1 MKNCIFYSLVLTL
14 LFLIGSCKDSD
25 DNKTTGATYDPNQP
39 VTVESFMPVEGK
51 LREKVIVKGS
61 NFGTDKS
68 KVKVY
73 FVDEAAERL
82 STVIGIDNN
91 TLYCLAP
98 RQLPGGNRIKVIVD
112 GKEVTTD
119 GTFKYEQAQ
128 NVSTISGS
136 ASKDGN
142 DDGDLASAKFKYMW
156 GIAAV
161 GNNTVLAYQRDDPRV
176 RLISVDD
183 NKVTTVHPG
192 FKGGK
197 PAVTKDKQRVY
208 SIGWEGTHTVYVYM
222 KASGWAPTR
231 IGQLGSTFS
240 GKIGAVALDETEE
253 WLYFV
258 DSNKNFGRFNVKT
271 QEVTLIKQL
280 ELSGSLGTNPG
291 PYLIYYFVDSNF
303 YMSDQ
308 NLSSVYKITPDGECE
323 WFCGSATQKTVQ
335 DGLREE
341 ALFAQPNGMT
351 VDEDGNFYIVDGFKG
366 YCLRKLDILDGY
378 VSTVAGQVDVA
389 SQIDG
394 TPLEAT
400 FNYPYDI
407 CYDCEGGYWIAEAW
421 GKAIRKYAV
430 EKSLRKT

>member
-308 NLSSVYKITPDGECE
+308 NLSSVYKITPDGLIHLIHIV
-323 WFCGSATQKTVQ
+323 GYPKDSARWSSGRSFVCPTQRNDSGRRWK
-335 DGLREE
+335 L
-341 ALFAQPNGMT
+341 L
-351 VDEDGNFYIVDGFKG
+351 
-366 YCLRKLDILDGY
+366 YC
-378 VSTVAGQVDVA
+378 
-389 SQIDG
+389 
-394 TPLEAT
+394 
-400 FNYPYDI
+400 
-407 CYDCEGGYWIAEAW
+407 
-421 GKAIRKYAV
+421 
-430 EKSLRKT
+430 

>member
-128 NVSTISGS
+128 NVSTITGA
-136 ASKDGN
+136 ASKAGT
-142 DDGDLASAKFKYMW
+142 DDGDLASAKLNYLW

-161 GNNTVLAYQRDDPRV
+161 GNNTVLVFHRQDKNPRV

-208 SIGWEGTHTVYVYM
+208 DIGWDGTHTVYVYM

-240 GKIGAVALDETEE
+240 GKIAAAALDATEE
-253 WLYFV
+253 WLYFL

-271 QEVTLIKQL
+271 QEVELIKTL
-280 ELSGSLGTNPG
+280 DLPGSLGATPG
-291 PYLIYYFVDSNF
+291 PYLVYYFVDGNF

-308 NLSSVYKITPDGECE
+308 NLSAVYKITPEGECE
-323 WFCGSATQKTVQ
+323 WFCGSSTQKTVQ

-341 ALFAQPNGMT
+341 ASFAQPNGMT
-351 VDEDGNFYIVDGFKG
+351 IDEDGNFYIVDGFG
-366 YCLRKLDILDGY
+366 GHCLRKLDILDGY
-378 VSTVAGQVDVA
+378 VSTVAGQVNVI

-407 CYDCEGGYWIAEAW
+407 CYDGEGGYWIAEGW
-421 GKAIRKYAV
+421 GCAVRKYAV
-430 EKSLRKT
+430 E

>member
-1 MKNCIFYSLVLTL
+1 MRNCIFYSLVLAL

-112 GKEVTTD
+112 VKEVTTD

-407 CYDCEGGYWIAEAW
+407 CYDGEGGYWIAEAW

-430 EKSLRKT
+430 E

>member
-351 VDEDGNFYIVDGFKG
+351 VDEDGNFYIVGFKG

-407 CYDCEGGYWIAEAW
+407 CYDGEGGYWIAEAW

-430 EKSLRKT
+430 E

>member
-351 VDEDGNFYIVDGFKG
+351 VDEDGNFYIDGFKG

-407 CYDCEGGYWIAEAW
+407 CYDGEGGYWIAEAW

-430 EKSLRKT
+430 E

>member
-1 MKNCIFYSLVLTL
+1 MKNCIFYFLMLAL
-14 LFLIGSCKDSD
+14 LFLVGSCKDSD
-25 DNKTTGATYDPNQP
+25 DNKSTGATYDPNQP
-39 VTVESFMPVEGK
+39 VTVESFMPAGGK

-161 GNNTVLAYQRDDPRV
+161 GNNTVVAYQRDDPRV
-176 RLISVDD
+176 RLLSVGD

-407 CYDCEGGYWIAEAW
+407 CYDGEGGYWIAEAW

-430 EKSLRKT
+430 E

>member
-142 DDGDLASAKFKYMW
+142 DDGDLASSKFKYMW

-407 CYDCEGGYWIAEAW
+407 CYDGEGGYWIAEAW

-430 EKSLRKT
+430 E

>member
-1 MKNCIFYSLVLTL
+1 M
-14 LFLIGSCKDSD
+14 
-25 DNKTTGATYDPNQP
+25 
-39 VTVESFMPVEGK
+39 
-51 LREKVIVKGS
+51 
-61 NFGTDKS
+61 
-68 KVKVY
+68 
-73 FVDEAAERL
+73 
-82 STVIGIDNN
+82 
-91 TLYCLAP
+91 
-98 RQLPGGNRIKVIVD
+98 
-112 GKEVTTD
+112 
-119 GTFKYEQAQ
+119 
-128 NVSTISGS
+128 
-136 ASKDGN
+136 
-142 DDGDLASAKFKYMW
+142 
-156 GIAAV
+156 
-161 GNNTVLAYQRDDPRV
+161 
-176 RLISVDD
+176 
-183 NKVTTVHPG
+183 TTVHPG

-366 YCLRKLDILDGY
+366 YL
-378 VSTVAGQVDVA
+378 
-389 SQIDG
+389 
-394 TPLEAT
+394 
-400 FNYPYDI
+400 
-407 CYDCEGGYWIAEAW
+407 
-421 GKAIRKYAV
+421 
-430 EKSLRKT
+430 SLIHI

>member
-1 MKNCIFYSLVLTL
+1 MRNCIFYSLVLAL

-156 GIAAV
+156 

-308 NLSSVYKITPDGECE
+308 NLSSVYKITPDGERE

-407 CYDCEGGYWIAEAW
+407 CYDGEGGYWIAEAW

-430 EKSLRKT
+430 E

>member
-1 MKNCIFYSLVLTL
+1 MRNCIFYSLVLAL

-25 DNKTTGATYDPNQP
+25 DNKSTGTTYDPNQP

-73 FVDEAAERL
+73 FVDDAAERL

-98 RQLPGGNRIKVIVD
+98 RQLPGGNHIKVVVD

-119 GTFKYEQAQ
+119 VTFEYEQAQ
-128 NVSTISGS
+128 NVSTITGA
-136 ASKDGN
+136 ASKGGT
-142 DDGDLASAKFKYMW
+142 DDGDLASAKLEYMW

-161 GNNTVLAYQRDDPRV
+161 GNNTVLVFHRQQSNPRV

-197 PAVTKDKQRVY
+197 PAVTKDKQKVY
-208 SIGWEGTHTVYVYM
+208 AIGWDGTHTVYVYM

-231 IGQLGSTFS
+231 IGQLGSVFS
-240 GKIGAVALDETEE
+240 GKIAAAALDATEE
-253 WLYFV
+253 WLYFL
-258 DSNKNFGRFNVKT
+258 DTNKNFGRFNVKT
-271 QEVTLIKQL
+271 QEVALIKTL
-280 ELSGSLGTNPG
+280 DLPGSLGATPG
-291 PYLIYYFVDSNF
+291 PYLIYYFVDGNF

-308 NLSSVYKITPDGECE
+308 NLSSVYKITPEGEYE
-323 WFCGSATQKTVQ
+323 WFCGSSTQKKVQ

-341 ALFAQPNGMT
+341 ASFAQPNGMT
-351 VDEDGNFYIVDGFKG
+351 VDEDGNFYIVDGFG
-366 YCLRKLDILDGY
+366 GQCLRKLNIIDGY
-378 VSTVAGQVDVA
+378 VSTVAGQVNVT

-407 CYDCEGGYWIAEAW
+407 CYDGEGGYWIAEGW
-421 GKAIRKYAV
+421 GCAVRKYAV
-430 EKSLRKT
+430 E

>member
-1 MKNCIFYSLVLTL
+1 MRNCIFYSLVLAL

-389 SQIDG
+389 CQIDG

-407 CYDCEGGYWIAEAW
+407 CYDGEGGYWIAEAW

-430 EKSLRKT
+430 E

>member
-39 VTVESFMPVEGK
+39 VTVASFLPVEGK

-407 CYDCEGGYWIAEAW
+407 CYDGEGGYWIAEAW

-430 EKSLRKT
+430 E

>member
-1 MKNCIFYSLVLTL
+1 MRNCIFYSLVLAL

-25 DNKTTGATYDPNQP
+25 DNQSTGTTYDPNQP

-351 VDEDGNFYIVDGFKG
+351 VDEDGNFYI
-366 YCLRKLDILDGY
+366 LDGY

-407 CYDCEGGYWIAEAW
+407 CYDGEGGYWIAEAW

-430 EKSLRKT
+430 E

>member
-1 MKNCIFYSLVLTL
+1 MRNCIFYSLVLAL

-25 DNKTTGATYDPNQP
+25 DNKSTGATYDPNQP

-73 FVDEAAERL
+73 FVDDAAERL

-98 RQLPGGNRIKVIVD
+98 RQLPGGNHIKVIVD

-119 GTFKYEQAQ
+119 VTFKYEQAQ
-128 NVSTISGS
+128 NVSTITGA
-136 ASKDGN
+136 ASKGGT
-142 DDGDLASAKFKYMW
+142 DDGDLASAKLEYMW

-161 GNNTVLAYQRDDPRV
+161 GNNTVLVFHRQQSNPRV

-197 PAVTKDKQRVY
+197 PAVTKDKQKVY
-208 SIGWEGTHTVYVYM
+208 AIGWDGTHTVYVYM

-231 IGQLGSTFS
+231 IGQLGSVFS
-240 GKIGAVALDETEE
+240 GKIAAAALDATEE
-253 WLYFV
+253 WLYFL
-258 DSNKNFGRFNVKT
+258 DTNKNFGRFNVKT
-271 QEVTLIKQL
+271 QEVALIKTL
-280 ELSGSLGTNPG
+280 DLPGSLGATPG
-291 PYLIYYFVDSNF
+291 PYLIYYFVDGNF

-308 NLSSVYKITPDGECE
+308 NLSSVYKITPEGEYE
-323 WFCGSATQKTVQ
+323 WFCGSSTQKKVQ

-341 ALFAQPNGMT
+341 ASFAQPNGMT
-351 VDEDGNFYIVDGFKG
+351 VDEDGNFYIVDGFG
-366 YCLRKLDILDGY
+366 GQCLRKLNIIDGY
-378 VSTVAGQVDVA
+378 VSTVAGQVNVT

-407 CYDCEGGYWIAEAW
+407 CYDGEGGYWIAEGW
-421 GKAIRKYAV
+421 GCAVRKYAV
-430 EKSLRKT
+430 E

>member
-1 MKNCIFYSLVLTL
+1 MRNCIFYSLVLAL

-112 GKEVTTD
+112 EKEVTTD

-407 CYDCEGGYWIAEAW
+407 CYDGEGGYWIAEAW

-430 EKSLRKT
+430 E

>member
-308 NLSSVYKITPDGECE
+308 NLSSVYKITPDGEC
-323 WFCGSATQKTVQ
+323 FCGSATQKTVQ

-407 CYDCEGGYWIAEAW
+407 CYDGEGGYWIAEAW

-430 EKSLRKT
+430 E

>member
-176 RLISVDD
+176 RLISVYD

-407 CYDCEGGYWIAEAW
+407 CYDGEGGYWIAEAW

-430 EKSLRKT
+430 E

>member
-1 MKNCIFYSLVLTL
+1 MRNCIFYSLVLAL

-208 SIGWEGTHTVYVYM
+208 SIGWEGIHTVYVYM

-323 WFCGSATQKTVQ
+323 WFCGSVTQKTVQ

-407 CYDCEGGYWIAEAW
+407 CYDGEGGYWIAEAW

-430 EKSLRKT
+430 E

>member
-1 MKNCIFYSLVLTL
+1 MRNCIFYSLVLAL

-176 RLISVDD
+176 RL
-183 NKVTTVHPG
+183 TVHPG

-407 CYDCEGGYWIAEAW
+407 CYDGEGGYWIAEAW

-430 EKSLRKT
+430 E

>member
-51 LREKVIVKGS
+51 LRVKVIVKGS

-407 CYDCEGGYWIAEAW
+407 CYDGEGGYWIAEAW

-430 EKSLRKT
+430 E

>member
-1 MKNCIFYSLVLTL
+1 
-14 LFLIGSCKDSD
+14 
-25 DNKTTGATYDPNQP
+25 
-39 VTVESFMPVEGK
+39 
-51 LREKVIVKGS
+51 
-61 NFGTDKS
+61 
-68 KVKVY
+68 
-73 FVDEAAERL
+73 
-82 STVIGIDNN
+82 
-91 TLYCLAP
+91 
-98 RQLPGGNRIKVIVD
+98 
-112 GKEVTTD
+112 
-119 GTFKYEQAQ
+119 
-128 NVSTISGS
+128 
-136 ASKDGN
+136 
-142 DDGDLASAKFKYMW
+142 
-156 GIAAV
+156 
-161 GNNTVLAYQRDDPRV
+161 
-176 RLISVDD
+176 
-183 NKVTTVHPG
+183 
-192 FKGGK
+192 
-197 PAVTKDKQRVY
+197 
-208 SIGWEGTHTVYVYM
+208 M

-351 VDEDGNFYIVDGFKG
+351 VDEDRNFYIVDGFKG

-407 CYDCEGGYWIAEAW
+407 CYDGEGGYWIAEAW

-430 EKSLRKT
+430 E

>member
-208 SIGWEGTHTVYVYM
+208 SIGWEGTHTVYV
-222 KASGWAPTR
+222 
-231 IGQLGSTFS
+231 
-240 GKIGAVALDETEE
+240 
-253 WLYFV
+253 
-258 DSNKNFGRFNVKT
+258 
-271 QEVTLIKQL
+271 
-280 ELSGSLGTNPG
+280 
-291 PYLIYYFVDSNF
+291 
-303 YMSDQ
+303 
-308 NLSSVYKITPDGECE
+308 
-323 WFCGSATQKTVQ
+323 
-335 DGLREE
+335 
-341 ALFAQPNGMT
+341 
-351 VDEDGNFYIVDGFKG
+351 
-366 YCLRKLDILDGY
+366 
-378 VSTVAGQVDVA
+378 
-389 SQIDG
+389 
-394 TPLEAT
+394 
-400 FNYPYDI
+400 
-407 CYDCEGGYWIAEAW
+407 
-421 GKAIRKYAV
+421 
-430 EKSLRKT
+430 

>member
-1 MKNCIFYSLVLTL
+1 MKKCILYSLVLVL
-14 LFLIGSCKDSD
+14 LLLIGSCKDSD
-25 DNKTTGATYDPNQP
+25 DKKTIGGGYDPNQP
-39 VTVESFMPVEGK
+39 VVVESFMPAGGK

-61 NFGTDKS
+61 NFGSDKS
-68 KVKVY
+68 KVRVY
-73 FVDEAAERL
+73 FIDGAAERL

-98 RQLPGGNRIKVIVD
+98 RQLPGSNHIKVVVD
-112 GKEVTTD
+112 GKEITTD
-119 GTFKYEQAQ
+119 GTFNYEQAQ

-136 ASKDGN
+136 GSKDGN

-192 FKGGK
+192 FKAGK
-197 PAVTKDKQRVY
+197 PAVSKDKQRVY

-231 IGQLGSTFS
+231 IGQLGSTFT
-240 GKIGAVALDETEE
+240 GKIGAVALDESEE

-271 QEVTLIKQL
+271 QEVVLIKQL
-280 ELSGSLGTNPG
+280 ELSGTLGTNPG
-291 PYLIYYFVDSNF
+291 PYLIYYFIDGNF

-308 NLSSVYKITPDGECE
+308 NLSSVYKITPEGECE

-341 ALFAQPNGMT
+341 ASFAQPNGMT
-351 VDEDGNFYIVDGFKG
+351 VDEDGNFYIVDGYRG

-378 VSTVAGQVDVA
+378 VSTVAGQVDV
-389 SQIDG
+389 SGQIDG

-407 CYDCEGGYWIAEAW
+407 CYDGEGGYWIAEAW
-421 GKAIRKYAV
+421 GKAVRKYAV
-430 EKSLRKT
+430 E

>member
-1 MKNCIFYSLVLTL
+1 MRNCIFYSLVLAL

-98 RQLPGGNRIKVIVD
+98 RQLPGVNRIKVIVD

-407 CYDCEGGYWIAEAW
+407 CYDGEGGYWIAEAW

-430 EKSLRKT
+430 E

>member
-1 MKNCIFYSLVLTL
+1 MRNCIFYSLVLAL

-25 DNKTTGATYDPNQP
+25 DNKSTGATYDPNQP
-39 VTVESFMPVEGK
+39 VTVESFMPVGGK

-73 FVDEAAERL
+73 FVDDAAERL

-407 CYDCEGGYWIAEAW
+407 CYDGEGGYWIAEAW

-430 EKSLRKT
+430 E

>member
-1 MKNCIFYSLVLTL
+1 MRNCIFYSLVLAL

-323 WFCGSATQKTVQ
+323 WFCGAATQKTVQ

-351 VDEDGNFYIVDGFKG
+351 VDEDGNFYIVEGFKG

-407 CYDCEGGYWIAEAW
+407 CYDGEGGYWIAEAW

-430 EKSLRKT
+430 E

>member
-351 VDEDGNFYIVDGFKG
+351 VDEDGNFYIGDGFKG

-407 CYDCEGGYWIAEAW
+407 CYDGEGGYWIAEAW

-430 EKSLRKT
+430 E

>member
-240 GKIGAVALDETEE
+240 KIGAVALDETEE

-407 CYDCEGGYWIAEAW
+407 CYDGEGGYWIAEAW

-430 EKSLRKT
+430 E

>member
-112 GKEVTTD
+112 EKEVTTD

-407 CYDCEGGYWIAEAW
+407 CYDGEGGYWIAEAW

-430 EKSLRKT
+430 E

>member
-280 ELSGSLGTNPG
+280 ELSGSLGTNPV

-407 CYDCEGGYWIAEAW
+407 CYDGEGGYWIAEAW

-430 EKSLRKT
+430 E

>member
-39 VTVESFMPVEGK
+39 VPVESFMPVEGK

-407 CYDCEGGYWIAEAW
+407 CYDGEGGYWIAEAW

-430 EKSLRKT
+430 E

>member
-98 RQLPGGNRIKVIVD
+98 RQLRGGNRIKVIVD

-407 CYDCEGGYWIAEAW
+407 CYDGEGGYWIAEAW

-430 EKSLRKT
+430 E

>member
-222 KASGWAPTR
+222 KAGGWAPTR

-407 CYDCEGGYWIAEAW
+407 CYDGEGGYWIAEAW

-430 EKSLRKT
+430 E

>member
-1 MKNCIFYSLVLTL
+1 MRNCIFYSLVLTL

-25 DNKTTGATYDPNQP
+25 DNKSTGATYDPNQP
-39 VTVESFMPVEGK
+39 VTVESFMPAGGK

-407 CYDCEGGYWIAEAW
+407 CYDGEGGYWIAEAW

-430 EKSLRKT
+430 E